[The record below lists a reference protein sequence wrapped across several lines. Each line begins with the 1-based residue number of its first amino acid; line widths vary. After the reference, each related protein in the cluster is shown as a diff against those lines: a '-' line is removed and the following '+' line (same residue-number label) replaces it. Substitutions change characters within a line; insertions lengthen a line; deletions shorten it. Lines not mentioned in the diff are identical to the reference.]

1 MTCPDV
7 FAGNVADRK
16 QRRLPVHHQTKGPV
30 RTTPWAMKALPN
42 LSQPASLTNPS
53 CFLKEDALSANQL
66 PLRQLGRSLFGAS
79 VYAF

>member
-1 MTCPDV
+1 MCSLGMLLT
-7 FAGNVADRK
+7 GK

-53 CFLKEDALSANQL
+53 CFLKEDSLSANQL
-66 PLRQLGRSLFGAS
+66 LLRQLGRSLFGAS
-79 VYAF
+79 FYAF